1 MKKKRNIK
9 FLAAIF
15 LSLLA
20 VTGGVLAMPIFDTDN
35 QIAQMQESVKIF
47 EKNPE
52 RFLQT
57 ENLGLRSEFE
67 TPYDFSSSI
76 YTNKEQN
83 AINEGALEAALEE
96 GDYDTWKKAMQ
107 DIEGFS
113 DNTSIIDREDFEI
126 LAALHNQKKSENS
139 EETNN

>member
-20 VTGGVLAMPIFDTDN
+20 VTGGVLAMPISDTDN

-96 GDYDTWKKAMQ
+96 GDYDSWKKVVQ